1 MQFLAVLSF
10 DEKNTGI
17 DKFESRLKA
26 QLLLDVRTVK
36 FPHFDPPG
44 QVTLQDS
51 CDPPKGA
58 LSS

>member
-1 MQFLAVLSF
+1 MKRTQELTS
-10 DEKNTGI
+10 
-17 DKFESRLKA
+17 FESRLKA